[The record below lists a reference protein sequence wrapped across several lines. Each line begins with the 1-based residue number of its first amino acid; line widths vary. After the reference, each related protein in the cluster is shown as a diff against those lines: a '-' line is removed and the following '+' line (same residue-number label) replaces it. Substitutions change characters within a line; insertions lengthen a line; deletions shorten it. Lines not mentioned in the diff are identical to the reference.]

1 MFDHVAMSDLVCDYW
16 SVKDYIHS
24 ALASQA
30 FVDEH
35 KGELFT
41 EVNKEL
47 GIYRRFYIDME
58 DLGLPGAQG
67 RVYENTLDNW
77 KKGPGLSE
85 LTVENV
91 EATALSNDE
100 NSRGVDFIPLPD
112 MMAQMTGISIDD
124 EEAVVY
130 PYVLTSSKREYG
142 ANAMFMPGVEE
153 TLNEHFPDGYVI
165 LPSSIHE
172 VLVLNKPETMEEL
185 QSLNEMVRTINQA
198 EVDPRDRLCDHV
210 LMLKDGK
217 LLQAWQEMAKE
228 KVQEAKNV
236 QSRRNSGRNM

>member
-1 MFDHVAMSDLVCDYW
+1 MFDHANLSNLVCDYD

-24 ALASQA
+24 ALANQE

-58 DLGLPGAQG
+58 ELGLPGAQG
-67 RVYENTLDNW
+67 RIFENTLYNW
-77 KKGPGLSE
+77 KKSFGPSE
-85 LTVENV
+85 LTVKNV
-91 EATALSNDE
+91 EATALTNDE

-112 MMAQMTGISIDD
+112 MMAQMTGMSIDD
-124 EEAVVY
+124 EEAAVY
-130 PYVLTSSKREYG
+130 PYVLTSSNREYG

-153 TLNEHFPDGYVI
+153 TLKEHFPDGYVI

-185 QSLNEMVRTINQA
+185 QSLNEIVRSINQA
-198 EVDPRDRLCDHV
+198 EVEPRDRLCDHV

-217 LLQAWQEMAKE
+217 LLQAWKEMAKE
-228 KVQEAKNV
+228 KTHEAKNE